1 MLANDQHSTP
11 KCFTGHFKSSKCI
24 LNGYDQIFF
33 PWNATLGQIL
43 HKLKLPSNG
52 DFLVKFTSE
61 SSLSEKLKL
70 CLYNQEIQTRTTE
83 YLKHCLGALKQTC
96 KCWAGQKKTVST
108 AKDYLI
114 MGNVEFENGRLLN
127 AWVNYSRALVF
138 APEACEEAPLAYSNR
153 AAVYFRLEQFENSID
168 DIETALSLGFAKYW
182 PVVKLLLSKGE
193 FCTPL

>member
-24 LNGYDQIFF
+24 LNGYDRNVF